1 MSVLLTSAIEWV
13 AATSLGRV
21 AHAKAGIGVN
31 FKCAKTLFGVSE
43 KKFISATFTGGVN
56 NFSVPLLV
64 GLAGDHNN
72 DDDNGDDDDEKNDD
86 GNVIVDHDDLAGDH
100 DVLGEVR
107 TAWIFELLLN
117 VLAPVAHLVSVI
129 CGNFWKRK
137 STTRENR

>member
-31 FKCAKTLFGVSE
+31 FIVSNVQRLCLEFLRKSSEMPPSQGVS
-43 KKFISATFTGGVN
+43 TT
-56 NFSVPLLV
+56 SVSHSS
-64 GLAGDHNN
+64 LAWHNN

-100 DVLGEVR
+100 DVLGEVT
-107 TAWIFELLLN
+107 TARISELLLL
-117 VLAPVAHLVSVI
+117 VLAPVAHLV
-129 CGNFWKRK
+129 
-137 STTRENR
+137 

>member
-21 AHAKAGIGVN
+21 AHANAGIGVN
-31 FKCAKTLFGVSE
+31 FKCAKNFFGVSE
-43 KKFISATFTGGVN
+43 KKFRNATFTGGVN

-64 GLAGDHNN
+64 GLAGD
-72 DDDNGDDDDEKNDD
+72 DEKKDE

-107 TAWIFELLLN
+107 TAWILELLLN
-117 VLAPVAHLVSVI
+117 VLAPVAHLI
-129 CGNFWKRK
+129 
-137 STTRENR
+137 